1 VKRPA
6 FFFFLAHFLIILSW
20 FLPGSSLPA
29 GRELVTVVLDGD
41 TIQLANGQKV
51 RYLGID
57 CPERAGSGPPEFL
70 AEEAYLFNRHLV
82 LNKEVRLE
90 DGAEPRDRYGRVLAY
105 VFLDN
110 GVLVNGELIK
120 KGLAHVL
127 YHGPW
132 MERFDELL
140 QRQRE
145 AIREGRGIWAK
156 VLKETDDHYRG
167 QAGSRRFH
175 RLGCPFGKKIV
186 PKNLMN
192 FQSKKEAYW
201 QGYSPCRSCKP

>member
-1 VKRPA
+1 VRNKQLLS
-6 FFFFLAHFLIILSW
+6 FLATLLILLSW
-20 FLPGSSLPA
+20 CLPGDSLPA
-29 GRELVTVVLDGD
+29 GRELVTAVLDGD
-41 TIQLANGQKV
+41 TIQLANGQRV

-57 CPERAGSGPPEFL
+57 CPERGGNGPAEFL
-70 AEEAYLFNRHLV
+70 AEEATLFNRHLV

-105 VFLDN
+105 VFLAN

-140 QRQRE
+140 QKQRE
-145 AIREGRGIWAK
+145 AIQGGRGIWAK
-156 VLKETDDHYRG
+156 LLKETDDHYRG
-167 QAGSRRFH
+167 QAGTRRFH
-175 RLGCPFGKKIV
+175 RLDCPFGKKIV
-186 PKNLMN
+186 PKNLMG

-201 QGYSPCRSCKP
+201 QGYSPCRGCKP